1 MGGGWSL
8 RLFDFLFYRVT
19 PAFRTVLCTVHP
31 YTWKRLPSAAY
42 VPLVTPF
49 RSALPLLPAS
59 REEAPAPLLYHHT
72 PHLSPLC
79 AVGHHQHGSSS
90 QWQQQPWKGVFPHIV
105 PQPTHCHR
113 IAHPHRHR
121 HSELHWMATVNGGRQ
136 PPRPIPPRCT
146 APHRRRLR
154 LSLPHRARRREKW
167 TGWGRR
173 APRLRVRGSHTKRCV
188 AKKPKRQTGAPP
200 PNTTERSCASDN
212 REARVC
218 GLGAKRSCQGP
229 PERGLTEC
237 RPHGVRVRGLKLVP
251 GKPARGL
258 TECRNGW
265 SLKLGQTV
273 GRTGRQRGVCS
284 PKYT

>member
-1 MGGGWSL
+1 MAAAAVEGGLPTHCTTTHTLSPHCTSTQAPPLRVALDGHSQWWS
-8 RLFDFLFYRVT
+8 
-19 PAFRTVLCTVHP
+19 PAAPPH
-31 YTWKRLPSAAY
+31 
-42 VPLVTPF
+42 
-49 RSALPLLPAS
+49 
-59 REEAPAPLLYHHT
+59 PAPLYCTTQTQAAVESAT
-72 PHLSPLC
+72 PGQEEREVDG
-79 AVGHHQHGSSS
+79 VG
-90 QWQQQPWKGVFPHIV
+90 
-105 PQPTHCHR
+105 
-113 IAHPHRHR
+113 
-121 HSELHWMATVNGGRQ
+121 ATGTTVEGQG
-136 PPRPIPPRCT
+136 
-146 APHRRRLR
+146 
-154 LSLPHRARRREKW
+154 LPHQTLCGKEAK
-167 TGWGRR
+167 
-173 APRLRVRGSHTKRCV
+173 AADRGST
-188 AKKPKRQTGAPP
+188 P

-212 REARVC
+212 REARGC